1 VRTEGKI
8 SVRNCPNES
17 RLQNYTGFGTSK
29 AAMVQ
34 KCKAVLEGRGFRP
47 KFSMKPALKGYFYP
61 TLVYPKGVL
70 WTHLIHG
77 ICCKSQCDENKTTD
91 VGVSRAV
98 GYTDAHR

>member
-1 VRTEGKI
+1 
-8 SVRNCPNES
+8 
-17 RLQNYTGFGTSK
+17 
-29 AAMVQ
+29 
-34 KCKAVLEGRGFRP
+34 
-47 KFSMKPALKGYFYP
+47 MKPALKAYFYP

-91 VGVSRAV
+91 VGVRRAV